1 MIRRSLSYGDFFF
14 FFLFVFIQPAEAY
27 FRESRP

>member
-1 MIRRSLSYGDFFF
+1 MIRRSLSYGAFFF
-14 FFLFVFIQPAEAY
+14 FFLFVFIQLAEAY